1 MMIGFLRKAPVLQV
15 RFNLTASP
23 TPQSLHFLLYHLYLF
38 SSSST
43 SISTSE
49 KPHPFTVSYL
59 INSCGLSHKDAR
71 SASKYVHFETPD
83 KPNSV
88 LALFNSHGFSKTQTS
103 KIVKKEPQLL
113 LSDPDKTLLPK
124 LQFFYSKGASWPDIA
139 NIVVCSP
146 SILKRSLENQII
158 PSFNFFKDFLQ
169 SDKMAITVVKRF
181 SRILLFDLHTYV
193 ASNMNAL
200 QEFGVPKSN
209 IAGLLMNQPM
219 AFMVRP
225 NLFRENLEEVKKM
238 GFNPSQMKFVI
249 AIQAI
254 RAGGKSSWER
264 KIDIYK
270 SWGWSEEE
278 IRLAFTKSPWCMIY
292 SEDKIMTTMDFFVN
306 KMGRES
312 SLIARRPVLIS
323 HSLEKRIIPR
333 YSVVQVLLSKGLI
346 VKDFS
351 LPTVFQSTEKMFLH
365 KFVNVYKEEA
375 PELMKLYQEKINL
388 SERQD
393 FLQAGSG
400 NCRMSSL

>member
-1 MMIGFLRKAPVLQV
+1 MRMMVGFLRKAPVLQV

-23 TPQSLHFLLYHLYLF
+23 TPQSLHFLLDHLYLF

-71 SASKYVHFETPD
+71 SASKYVHFESPD

-103 KIVKKEPQLL
+103 KIVKKEPQIL

-139 NIVVCSP
+139 KIVVCSP

-270 SWGWSEEE
+270 RWGWSEEE
-278 IRLAFTKSPWCMIY
+278 ILLAFTKSPWCMIY
-292 SEDKIMTTMDFFVN
+292 SEDKIMATMDFFVN

-312 SLIARRPVLIS
+312 SSIARRPQLIS
-323 HSLEKRIIPR
+323 PSLEKRIIPR
-333 YSVVQVLLSKGLI
+333 
-346 VKDFS
+346 
-351 LPTVFQSTEKMFLH
+351 EH
-365 KFVNVYKEEA
+365 KE
-375 PELMKLYQEKINL
+375 MKLNDVAEDCLFN
-388 SERQD
+388 SENP
-393 FLQAGSG
+393 FTI
-400 NCRMSSL
+400 SLRVSHLHT

>member
-1 MMIGFLRKAPVLQV
+1 MMVGFLSKALMLQV
-15 RFNLTASP
+15 RFTLAASP
-23 TPQSLHFLLYHLYLF
+23 TPQSLHFLLYHFYPF

-49 KPHPFTVSYL
+49 KSHPFTVSYL
-59 INSCGLSHKDAR
+59 VNSCGLSHKDAL
-71 SASKYVHFETPD
+71 SASKYIHFEAPE

-88 LALFNSHGFSKTQTS
+88 IAFFNSHGFSKTQTS
-103 KIVKKEPQLL
+103 KIVKTEPQLL

-124 LQFFYSKGASWPDIA
+124 LQFFYSKGASKPDVA
-139 NIVVCSP
+139 KIVASSP
-146 SILKRSLENQII
+146 AIMRRSLENQII
-158 PSFNFFKDFLQ
+158 PSYNFFKDFLQ

-181 SRILLFDLHTYV
+181 SRILLFDIHTYV

-209 IAGLLMNQPM
+209 IAGLLRNQPM

-249 AIQAI
+249 AVQAI

-346 VKDFS
+346 DKDFS